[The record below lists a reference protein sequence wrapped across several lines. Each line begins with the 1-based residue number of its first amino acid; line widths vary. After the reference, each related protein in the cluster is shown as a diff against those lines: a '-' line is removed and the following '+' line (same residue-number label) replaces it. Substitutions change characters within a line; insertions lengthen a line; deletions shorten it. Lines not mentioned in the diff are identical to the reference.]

1 MTNVQGDKKHRDDVI
16 RLPEFQE
23 MLEKAGDHEK
33 HPYYLIRDIAILC
46 ILWLT
51 GKRADEVASIPLHNV
66 KITGDTLDIA
76 FVVGKKRTIARY
88 STRAKAIPL
97 EDPYAKPVLDYY
109 RHMMENHPDC
119 RHLFPST
126 RYSNLDG
133 SVTLNP
139 AKSLRR
145 TTVWRIVVAAGEETW
160 PHLFR
165 ETVGARVVERHGDT
179 INSLFAV
186 KRRLD
191 LERLDTAMRYV
202 ERYATEK
209 LDLSDSNDYATSDEP
224 PLREVEK

>member
-33 HPYYLIRDIAILC
+33 HPYYLIRDLAILC

-88 STRAKAIPL
+88 STRTKAIPL
-97 EDPYAKPVLDYY
+97 EAPYAKPVLDYY
-109 RHMMENHPDC
+109 NHMMEHHPDC
-119 RHLFPST
+119 RPRFPST
-126 RYSNLDG
+126 KYSNLNN
-133 SVTLNP
+133 SVTLDP
-139 AKSLRR
+139 RKPMSRWTVRR
-145 TTVWRIVVAAGEETW
+145 VVVAAGEETW

-165 ETVGARVVERHGDT
+165 ETVGARVVERHGQT

-186 KRRLD
+186 MQRLD

-202 ERYATEK
+202 KRYAKEK
-209 LDLSDSNDYATSDEP
+209 MELSVPRDVAASGEP
-224 PLREVEK
+224 ILREAEK